1 MEQCNNDRPCV
12 ISSGNFFPQNSKSK
26 QQQQQQHSQH
36 QQQQQHQHQQ
46 HQQQHQQHQQHSQA
60 ISKHLTQK
68 DDPHLHSPHQDQ
80 SSLGEIE
87 VILVQQH
94 KQDAL
99 SVIIHPQESMQQ
111 INMCLGS
118 QNPGSVDSMMSSDF
132 QTLSP
137 MHDRDSP
144 VSLSTNTSY
153 ATLTPLQPLPPISTM
168 SDKFAYSIGGN
179 ICEAFPGIGSGAV
192 GVNIEINSCYN
203 LEKLGVIHSPV
214 HLGSVQELSPDV
226 QDVLQQEKHQH
237 HQHHQHVVL
246 KDSGKL
252 PDHLT
257 TTSSTTNTTT
267 NTNHHH
273 HNNNNN
279 NNSNNS
285 NNNNIGAASAS
296 SSCSSDKELDDG
308 KGECILV
315 SRASPLPS
323 SLDDRFLGGGS
334 GGGGGGG
341 GKSSEHGR
349 HPKDDSDQYTVGTVQ
364 YLDQHSDVVL
374 HSGTNGSGPGGGGS
388 GGGGGGSGL
397 GSVLAGGGKDH
408 HQHHHHQAV
417 FLNKSFSSKTNN
429 ISDLNLCKEI
439 VIDDVYDESELDHVK
454 LEEKKLEESCNQQL
468 ANGIGGGGSSS
479 SGGKSSSCV
488 SLGGDVGC
496 INGDIEEIN
505 TKELAHRI
513 SSELKRYSI
522 PQAIFA
528 QRVLCR
534 SQGTLSDLLR
544 NPKPWSKLK
553 SGRETF
559 RRMYKWIQEPEYQR
573 MSALRLAATQSAKPV
588 NSKKPEEPEPHVMM
602 GHTKKPRLVFTDL
615 QRRTLQAIFKE
626 TKRPSKEM
634 QVTIARQLG
643 LEPTTVGNFFMNARR
658 RSMDKWKDESSK
670 GRGGSDNVILE
681 HLKDDSS
688 DENLGYDS
696 AFVSGDGPLEHN
708 YQQHVLN

>member
-12 ISSGNFFPQNSKSK
+12 ISSGNFFPQGVPTNGAPHQHNNHHNNNNNNNNNNHNSHGNQHK
-26 QQQQQQHSQH
+26 QR
-36 QQQQQHQHQQ
+36 QHQHHQ
-46 HQQQHQQHQQHSQA
+46 HPHHSPPP

-68 DDPHLHSPHQDQ
+68 HDPNLHSPANDQ

-99 SVIIHPQESMQQ
+99 SVIIHPQEGMQQ
-111 INMCLGS
+111 INMCLSGS
-118 QNPGSVDSMMSSDF
+118 GNPGSVDSIMSSDF

-144 VSLSTNTSY
+144 VSISANTSY

-168 SDKFAYSIGGN
+168 SDKFAYSLGGN
-179 ICEAFPGIGSGAV
+179 ICEPFPGMNNSSV

-214 HLGSVQELSPDV
+214 HINSVQELSPTDM
-226 QDVLQQEKHQH
+226 H
-237 HQHHQHVVL
+237 HHGLDKSHVL
-246 KDSGKL
+246 KDAKL
-252 PDHLT
+252 DHL
-257 TTSSTTNTTT
+257 
-267 NTNHHH
+267 
-273 HNNNNN
+273 
-279 NNSNNS
+279 
-285 NNNNIGAASAS
+285 
-296 SSCSSDKELDDG
+296 SDKDVDVADG
-308 KGECILV
+308 KNECILV
-315 SRASPLPS
+315 RASPIPS
-323 SLDDRFLGGGS
+323 NLSSVDDRFLTS
-334 GGGGGGG
+334 TA
-341 GKSSEHGR
+341 KPDLGR
-349 HPKDDSDQYTVGTVQ
+349 QKDDTDQFTSTVQ
-364 YLDQHSDVVL
+364 YLDHPSDSDVIHGGGV
-374 HSGTNGSGPGGGGS
+374 GGPGGAGS
-388 GGGGGGSGL
+388 CI
-397 GSVLAGGGKDH
+397 KDH
-408 HQHHHHQAV
+408 HSTI
-417 FLNKSFSSKTNN
+417 FLNKSFSSKAN

-439 VIDDVYDESELDHVK
+439 VIDDVYEESDLDHVK
-454 LEEKKLEESCNQQL
+454 LEEKKLEDSLTGGHHSSLSN
-468 ANGIGGGGSSS
+468 GGGGKC
-479 SGGKSSSCV
+479 GGGGVGSM
-488 SLGGDVGC
+488 GDVGC
-496 INGDIEEIN
+496 MNGDVEEIN

-588 NSKKPEEPEPHVMM
+588 NAKKHEEPEPNIMM
-602 GHTKKPRLVFTDL
+602 GHSKKPRLVFTDL

-658 RSMDKWKDESSK
+658 RSMDKWKDDAMK
-670 GRGGSDNVILE
+670 AARNGGGGGGGGSSGLGSGLGMLGGGGSNSSSNDNLILE

-688 DENLGYDS
+688 DDALGGYDS
-696 AFVSGDGPLEHN
+696 SFASDGGPMEHN

>member
-12 ISSGNFFPQNSKSK
+12 ISSGNFFPNGAPN
-26 QQQQQQHSQH
+26 QQQQQHNHNNNNNNNNNNKQR
-36 QQQQQHQHQQ
+36 QHQHQ
-46 HQQQHQQHQQHSQA
+46 HPHHSPPP

-68 DDPHLHSPHQDQ
+68 HDPNLHSPTNDQ

-99 SVIIHPQESMQQ
+99 SVIIHPQEGMQQ
-111 INMCLGS
+111 INMCLSGS
-118 QNPGSVDSMMSSDF
+118 GNPGSVDSIMSSDF

-144 VSLSTNTSY
+144 VSISANTSY

-179 ICEAFPGIGSGAV
+179 ICEPFPGMNNSSV

-214 HLGSVQELSPDV
+214 HINSVQELSPTDI
-226 QDVLQQEKHQH
+226 H
-237 HQHHQHVVL
+237 HHGLDKNHVL
-246 KDSGKL
+246 KDAKL
-252 PDHLT
+252 DHL
-257 TTSSTTNTTT
+257 
-267 NTNHHH
+267 
-273 HNNNNN
+273 
-279 NNSNNS
+279 
-285 NNNNIGAASAS
+285 
-296 SSCSSDKELDDG
+296 SDKDVDVADG
-308 KGECILV
+308 KNECILV
-315 SRASPLPS
+315 RASPIPS
-323 SLDDRFLGGGS
+323 NLSSVDDRFLTS
-334 GGGGGGG
+334 VA
-341 GKSSEHGR
+341 KPDLGR
-349 HPKDDSDQYTVGTVQ
+349 QKDDTDQFTSTVQ
-364 YLDQHSDVVL
+364 YLDHPSDSDVL
-374 HSGTNGSGPGGGGS
+374 HGGGGVGGPGGAGS
-388 GGGGGGSGL
+388 G
-397 GSVLAGGGKDH
+397 VKDH
-408 HQHHHHQAV
+408 HHSTV
-417 FLNKSFSSKTNN
+417 FLNKSFSSKAN

-439 VIDDVYDESELDHVK
+439 VIDDVYEESDLDHVK
-454 LEEKKLEESCNQQL
+454 LDEKKLEESL
-468 ANGIGGGGSSS
+468 TGGHHSSLSNGKCGSGSS
-479 SGGKSSSCV
+479 
-488 SLGGDVGC
+488 LGDVGC
-496 INGDIEEIN
+496 MNGDVEEIN

-573 MSALRLAATQSAKPV
+573 MSALRLAAVNAK
-588 NSKKPEEPEPHVMM
+588 KHEEPEPSVMM
-602 GHTKKPRLVFTDL
+602 GHSKKPRLVFTDL

-658 RSMDKWKDESSK
+658 RSMDKWKDESMK
-670 GRGGSDNVILE
+670 AARNGGGGGGGGSSGLGLSMMGGGGSNSSSNDNLILE

-688 DENLGYDS
+688 DDALGGYDS
-696 AFVSGDGPLEHN
+696 SFASDGGPMEHN

>member
-12 ISSGNFFPQNSKSK
+12 ISSGNFFPQSSSASSPSNHNNNNNHNNGNGSNGNHRQK
-26 QQQQQQHSQH
+26 
-36 QQQQQHQHQQ
+36 QHQHPQ
-46 HQQQHQQHQQHSQA
+46 HHSSLQHSPPP
-60 ISKHLTQK
+60 ISRHLTQK
-68 DDPHLHSPHQDQ
+68 HDPNLHSPTDQ

-99 SVIIHPQESMQQ
+99 SVIIHPQEGMQQ
-111 INMCLGS
+111 INMCLSGS
-118 QNPGSVDSMMSSDF
+118 GNPGSVDSIMSSDF

-144 VSLSTNTSY
+144 VSISANTSY

-179 ICEAFPGIGSGAV
+179 ICEAFPGMNSSSV

-214 HLGSVQELSPDV
+214 HISSVQELSPTDV
-226 QDVLQQEKHQH
+226 H
-237 HQHHQHVVL
+237 HTLDKNHVL
-246 KDSGKL
+246 KDAKL
-252 PDHLT
+252 DHHL
-257 TTSSTTNTTT
+257 
-267 NTNHHH
+267 
-273 HNNNNN
+273 
-279 NNSNNS
+279 
-285 NNNNIGAASAS
+285 
-296 SSCSSDKELDDG
+296 SDKDVDVVDG
-308 KGECILV
+308 KNECILV
-315 SRASPLPS
+315 RASPIPS
-323 SLDDRFLGGGS
+323 NLSSVDDRFLTS
-334 GGGGGGG
+334 AA
-341 GKSSEHGR
+341 KSDLSR
-349 HPKDDSDQYTVGTVQ
+349 QKDDTDQFTSTVQ
-364 YLDQHSDVVL
+364 YLDQASDSDVI
-374 HSGTNGSGPGGGGS
+374 HGGGLNGHGGAVS
-388 GGGGGGSGL
+388 GI
-397 GSVLAGGGKDH
+397 KNH
-408 HQHHHHQAV
+408 HSTV
-417 FLNKSFSSKTNN
+417 FLNKSFSSKAN

-439 VIDDVYDESELDHVK
+439 VIDDVYEESELDD
-454 LEEKKLEESCNQQL
+454 KKLEDSL
-468 ANGIGGGGSSS
+468 TGVGHHSLSNGG
-479 SGGKSSSCV
+479 SGGKNGGCGGIGSM
-488 SLGGDVGC
+488 GDVGC
-496 INGDIEEIN
+496 LNGGGDVEEIN

-588 NSKKPEEPEPHVMM
+588 NAKKHEEPEPNVMM

-658 RSMDKWKDESSK
+658 RSMDKWKDDAMKAAAAAAAAARNNGGGGGGIGSNNDAL
-670 GRGGSDNVILE
+670 GLGGMMGVGGGSNSSSNDDNLILE

-688 DENLGYDS
+688 DEALGGYDS
-696 AFVSGDGPLEHN
+696 SFASDGGPMEHN

>member
-12 ISSGNFFPQNSKSK
+12 ISSGNFFPSNNNNNGTGSPQK
-26 QQQQQQHSQH
+26 QK
-36 QQQQQHQHQQ
+36 QHQHP
-46 HQQQHQQHQQHSQA
+46 HQSSLQHSPPP

-68 DDPHLHSPHQDQ
+68 HDPNLHSPTDQ

-99 SVIIHPQESMQQ
+99 SVIIHPQEGMQQ
-111 INMCLGS
+111 INMCLSGS
-118 QNPGSVDSMMSSDF
+118 GNPGSVDSIMSTDF

-144 VSLSTNTSY
+144 VSISANTSY

-179 ICEAFPGIGSGAV
+179 ICEAFPGMNNSSV

-214 HLGSVQELSPDV
+214 HINSVQELSPNDV
-226 QDVLQQEKHQH
+226 HHELEKS
-237 HQHHQHVVL
+237 HVVL
-246 KDSGKL
+246 KDAKL
-252 PDHLT
+252 DHHL
-257 TTSSTTNTTT
+257 
-267 NTNHHH
+267 
-273 HNNNNN
+273 
-279 NNSNNS
+279 
-285 NNNNIGAASAS
+285 
-296 SSCSSDKELDDG
+296 SDKDVDVVDG
-308 KGECILV
+308 KNECMLV
-315 SRASPLPS
+315 RASPIPS
-323 SLDDRFLGGGS
+323 NLSSVDDRFLTS
-334 GGGGGGG
+334 AS
-341 GKSSEHGR
+341 KSDMDR
-349 HPKDDSDQYTVGTVQ
+349 QKDDTDHFTSTVQ
-364 YLDQHSDVVL
+364 YLDHPGGPDVL
-374 HSGTNGSGPGGGGS
+374 HGGGVGMS
-388 GGGGGGSGL
+388 GG
-397 GSVLAGGGKDH
+397 AGHHGVKDH
-408 HQHHHHQAV
+408 HSTV
-417 FLNKSFSSKTNN
+417 FLNKSFSSKAN

-439 VIDDVYDESELDHVK
+439 VIDDVYEESELDHVK
-454 LEEKKLEESCNQQL
+454 LEEKKLEDSLNVGGHHSSL
-468 ANGIGGGGSSS
+468 TNGGGG
-479 SGGKSSSCV
+479 GGKGSSRG
-488 SLGGDVGC
+488 LGVMGEVGCLNGDV
-496 INGDIEEIN
+496 EEIN

-573 MSALRLAATQSAKPV
+573 MSALRLAATQSAKPAAV
-588 NSKKPEEPEPHVMM
+588 QVKKHEEPEHSVM
-602 GHTKKPRLVFTDL
+602 GHSKKPRLVFTDL

-658 RSMDKWKDESSK
+658 RSMDKWKEESAKASRN
-670 GRGGSDNVILE
+670 GGGGGGGGMGGSGVGGMGSSGSLSGFGMMGGGGSNSSSNDNLILE

-688 DENLGYDS
+688 DDALGGYDES
-696 AFVSGDGPLEHN
+696 FASDGGPMEHN

>member
-1 MEQCNNDRPCV
+1 MEQCNNNDRPCV
-12 ISSGNFFPQNSKSK
+12 ISSGSFFPHAASPSPNHNGSNHNGNHSGSNNGCSNGGGGHNNK
-26 QQQQQQHSQH
+26 QK
-36 QQQQQHQHQQ
+36 QHQHQ
-46 HQQQHQQHQQHSQA
+46 HPHHSSLQHSPPP
-60 ISKHLTQK
+60 ISRHLTQK
-68 DDPHLHSPHQDQ
+68 NDPNLHSPTDQ

-99 SVIIHPQESMQQ
+99 SVIIHPQEGMQQ
-111 INMCLGS
+111 INMCLSGS
-118 QNPGSVDSMMSSDF
+118 GNPGSVDSIMSSDF

-144 VSLSTNTSY
+144 VSISANTSY

-179 ICEAFPGIGSGAV
+179 ICEAFPGMNNSSV

-214 HLGSVQELSPDV
+214 HINTVQELSPTDV
-226 QDVLQQEKHQH
+226 H
-237 HQHHQHVVL
+237 HALDKNHVL
-246 KDSGKL
+246 KDPKL
-252 PDHLT
+252 DHHLT
-257 TTSSTTNTTT
+257 
-267 NTNHHH
+267 
-273 HNNNNN
+273 
-279 NNSNNS
+279 
-285 NNNNIGAASAS
+285 GK
-296 SSCSSDKELDDG
+296 DVDVVDG
-308 KGECILV
+308 KNECILV
-315 SRASPLPS
+315 RASPIPS
-323 SLDDRFLGGGS
+323 NLSSVDDRFLTS
-334 GGGGGGG
+334 AA
-341 GKSSEHGR
+341 KPDLGR
-349 HPKDDSDQYTVGTVQ
+349 QKDDTDQFTSTVQ
-364 YLDQHSDVVL
+364 YLDQPSDSDVIHGGVV
-374 HSGTNGSGPGGGGS
+374 GGAGGPGGAGS
-388 GGGGGGSGL
+388 G
-397 GSVLAGGGKDH
+397 VKDH
-408 HQHHHHQAV
+408 HSAV
-417 FLNKSFSSKTNN
+417 FLNKSFSSKAN

-439 VIDDVYDESELDHVK
+439 VIDDVYEESELDD
-454 LEEKKLEESCNQQL
+454 KKLEDSL
-468 ANGIGGGGSSS
+468 TGGGHHSLSNGG
-479 SGGKSSSCV
+479 SGGKNGGCGSM
-488 SLGGDVGC
+488 GDVGC
-496 INGDIEEIN
+496 MNGGDVEEIN

-588 NSKKPEEPEPHVMM
+588 NAKKHEEPEPNVMM

-658 RSMDKWKDESSK
+658 RSMDKWKDDAMKGNSS
-670 GRGGSDNVILE
+670 SNDNLILE

-688 DENLGYDS
+688 DEALGYDGS
-696 AFVSGDGPLEHN
+696 FASDGGPMEHN

>member
-12 ISSGNFFPQNSKSK
+12 ISSGNFFPQSASSPNHNNNHNGSSHK
-26 QQQQQQHSQH
+26 QK
-36 QQQQQHQHQQ
+36 QHQHPQ
-46 HQQQHQQHQQHSQA
+46 HHSSLQHSPPP
-60 ISKHLTQK
+60 ISRHLTQK
-68 DDPHLHSPHQDQ
+68 HDPNLHSPTDQ

-111 INMCLGS
+111 INMCLSGS
-118 QNPGSVDSMMSSDF
+118 GNPGSVDSIMSSDF

-144 VSLSTNTSY
+144 VSISANTSY

-179 ICEAFPGIGSGAV
+179 ICEAFPGMNSSSV

-214 HLGSVQELSPDV
+214 HINSVQELSPTDV
-226 QDVLQQEKHQH
+226 H
-237 HQHHQHVVL
+237 HTLDKNHVL
-246 KDSGKL
+246 KDTKL
-252 PDHLT
+252 DHHL
-257 TTSSTTNTTT
+257 
-267 NTNHHH
+267 
-273 HNNNNN
+273 
-279 NNSNNS
+279 
-285 NNNNIGAASAS
+285 
-296 SSCSSDKELDDG
+296 SDKDVDVVDG
-308 KGECILV
+308 KNECILV
-315 SRASPLPS
+315 RASPIPS
-323 SLDDRFLGGGS
+323 NLSSVDDRFLTS
-334 GGGGGGG
+334 AA
-341 GKSSEHGR
+341 KPDLSR
-349 HPKDDSDQYTVGTVQ
+349 QKDDTDQFTSTVQ
-364 YLDQHSDVVL
+364 YLDQPSDSDVIHGGGL
-374 HSGTNGSGPGGGGS
+374 NGPGGAGS
-388 GGGGGGSGL
+388 GI
-397 GSVLAGGGKDH
+397 KDH
-408 HQHHHHQAV
+408 HSTV
-417 FLNKSFSSKTNN
+417 FLNKSFSSKAN

-439 VIDDVYDESELDHVK
+439 VIDDVYEESELDD
-454 LEEKKLEESCNQQL
+454 KKLEDSLTGGHHSLSN
-468 ANGIGGGGSSS
+468 GGGGKN
-479 SGGKSSSCV
+479 GGC
-488 SLGGDVGC
+488 GGVGSMSDVGC
-496 INGDIEEIN
+496 LNGGDAEEIN

-588 NSKKPEEPEPHVMM
+588 NAKKHEEPEPNVMM

-658 RSMDKWKDESSK
+658 RSMDKWKDDAMKAAAAAAAAAARNGS
-670 GRGGSDNVILE
+670 GGGSSETLGLGMLGGGGSNSSSNDDNLILE

-688 DENLGYDS
+688 DEALGYDS
-696 AFVSGDGPLEHN
+696 SFASDGGPMEHN

>member
-26 QQQQQQHSQH
+26 QQQQ
-36 QQQQQHQHQQ
+36 HQQ
-46 HQQQHQQHQQHSQA
+46 HTQA

-68 DDPHLHSPHQDQ
+68 DDSHLHSPHQDQ

-99 SVIIHPQESMQQ
+99 SVIIHPQESLQQ

-144 VSLSTNTSY
+144 VSLNTNTSY

-179 ICEAFPGIGSGAV
+179 ICEAFPGINSGSV

-214 HLGSVQELSPDV
+214 HINSVQELSPSNDV
-226 QDVLQQEKHQH
+226 HQELHDKSH
-237 HQHHQHVVL
+237 HVL
-246 KDSGKL
+246 KDAKL

-257 TTSSTTNTTT
+257 
-267 NTNHHH
+267 
-273 HNNNNN
+273 
-279 NNSNNS
+279 
-285 NNNNIGAASAS
+285 
-296 SSCSSDKELDDG
+296 DKDDDDR
-308 KGECILV
+308 KSECILV
-315 SRASPLPS
+315 RASPLPAN
-323 SLDDRFLGGGS
+323 LGAVDDRFL
-334 GGGGGGG
+334 
-341 GKSSEHGR
+341 SSAASVASLVR
-349 HPKDDSDQYTVGTVQ
+349 HAKDDTEQYPSPVQ
-364 YLDQHSDVVL
+364 YLEQQPNGTDVVL
-374 HSGTNGSGPGGGGS
+374 HGGSSVGVGAGSGSNGTGPGGGG
-388 GGGGGGSGL
+388 GDGGGSGV
-397 GSVLAGGGKDH
+397 GAGHKDH
-408 HQHHHHQAV
+408 HHV
-417 FLNKSFSSKTNN
+417 FLSKSFSSKTN

-439 VIDDVYDESELDHVK
+439 VIDDVYDESDLEHVK
-454 LEEKKLEESCNQQL
+454 MEEKKVEESCNQQL
-468 ANGIGGGGSSS
+468 TNGVGSGAGGSIGKGSA
-479 SGGKSSSCV
+479 GGCV
-488 SLGGDVGC
+488 ALGDVGC

-588 NSKKPEEPEPHVMM
+588 NSKKPEEPETHVMM

-658 RSMDKWKDESSK
+658 RSMDKWKDESSMK
-670 GRGGSDNVILE
+670 GRSSSDNVILE

-696 AFVSGDGPLEHN
+696 AFGSGEGPLEHN

>member
-12 ISSGNFFPQNSKSK
+12 ISSGNFFPQNSKSSAK
-26 QQQQQQHSQH
+26 QQQQQHT
-36 QQQQQHQHQQ
+36 
-46 HQQQHQQHQQHSQA
+46 QA

-68 DDPHLHSPHQDQ
+68 DDPHLHSPHHQDQ

-144 VSLSTNTSY
+144 VSLNTNTSY

-179 ICEAFPGIGSGAV
+179 ICEAFPGINSGAV

-214 HLGSVQELSPDV
+214 HLSAVQELSPDGGDV
-226 QDVLQQEKHQH
+226 VHSHHHQQQHQQQQQQQQQQHQQHQQQQQHQQHHHHHHHHPDVLQEKGHG
-237 HQHHQHVVL
+237 L
-246 KDSGKL
+246 KEHGLKEHL
-252 PDHLT
+252 AGGPDKDPTLQDAD
-257 TTSSTTNTTT
+257 
-267 NTNHHH
+267 
-273 HNNNNN
+273 
-279 NNSNNS
+279 
-285 NNNNIGAASAS
+285 IKGGGGGGGGGGAGTG
-296 SSCSSDKELDDG
+296 DP
-308 KGECILV
+308 CILV
-315 SRASPLPS
+315 RGSPG
-323 SLDDRFLGGGS
+323 LDDRFLGSGKELVVRHHPKDDGEQFSGTVQYLEHPNGSDVVLHGTGNGTGPGGGDSS

-341 GKSSEHGR
+341 G
-349 HPKDDSDQYTVGTVQ
+349 
-364 YLDQHSDVVL
+364 
-374 HSGTNGSGPGGGGS
+374 GSS
-388 GGGGGGSGL
+388 GGIL
-397 GSVLAGGGKDH
+397 TGKEH
-408 HQHHHHQAV
+408 HQSV
-417 FLNKSFSSKTNN
+417 FLNKSFSSKTN

-439 VIDDVYDESELDHVK
+439 VIDDVYEESELDHVK
-454 LEEKKLEESCNQQL
+454 LEEKKLEESCNQPL
-468 ANGIGGGGSSS
+468 TNGGGAAA
-479 SGGKSSSCV
+479 GKSGSCV
-488 SLGGDVGC
+488 SLGDVGC
-496 INGDIEEIN
+496 LNGDLEEIN

-573 MSALRLAATQSAKPV
+573 MSALRLAV
-588 NSKKPEEPEPHVMM
+588 NSKKPEEPENHVMM

-658 RSMDKWKDESSK
+658 RSMDKWKDESMK
-670 GRGGSDNVILE
+670 GRSSSSDNVILE

>member
-12 ISSGNFFPQNSKSK
+12 ISSGNFFPSSQNNNNNK
-26 QQQQQQHSQH
+26 QK
-36 QQQQQHQHQQ
+36 QHQHPQ
-46 HQQQHQQHQQHSQA
+46 HISSVQHSPPP

-68 DDPHLHSPHQDQ
+68 HDPNLHSPSAVGVDQ

-99 SVIIHPQESMQQ
+99 SVIIHPQEGMQQ
-111 INMCLGS
+111 ITSMCLSGS
-118 QNPGSVDSMMSSDF
+118 GNPGSVDSIMSAADF

-144 VSLSTNTSY
+144 VSISGGNTSY

-179 ICEAFPGIGSGAV
+179 ICEAFPGMTNSSV

-214 HLGSVQELSPDV
+214 HINSVQELSPSD
-226 QDVLQQEKHQH
+226 
-237 HQHHQHVVL
+237 
-246 KDSGKL
+246 
-252 PDHLT
+252 
-257 TTSSTTNTTT
+257 
-267 NTNHHH
+267 HHH
-273 HNNNNN
+273 GHHGHHGD
-279 NNSNNS
+279 SP
-285 NNNNIGAASAS
+285 GPV
-296 SSCSSDKELDDG
+296 DKDVDVVDG
-308 KGECILV
+308 SVGIVGKNDCILV
-315 SRASPLPS
+315 RASPIPS
-323 SLDDRFLGGGS
+323 NLSSVDDRFLTSVASSPPKSGS
-334 GGGGGGG
+334 D
-341 GKSSEHGR
+341 HHHR
-349 HPKDDSDQYTVGTVQ
+349 HQHQQHQQKHHNQQQHQQQQQIDVVVDPVDQFTSTVQ
-364 YLDQHSDVVL
+364 YLDQPSGSDVI
-374 HSGTNGSGPGGGGS
+374 H
-388 GGGGGGSGL
+388 
-397 GSVLAGGGKDH
+397 GSVVDSVVKDH
-408 HQHHHHQAV
+408 HGTAV
-417 FLNKSFSSKTNN
+417 FLNKSFSSKAN

-439 VIDDVYDESELDHVK
+439 VIDDVYEESELDHVK
-454 LEEKKLEESCNQQL
+454 LEEKKLEDSLGVTLGVGGHHKSSSSSSALSEVGCM
-468 ANGIGGGGSSS
+468 NGLGGGSSS
-479 SGGKSSSCV
+479 
-488 SLGGDVGC
+488 GGDG
-496 INGDIEEIN
+496 EEIN

-573 MSALRLAATQSAKPV
+573 MSALRLAATQSAKPAV
-588 NSKKPEEPEPHVMM
+588 NAKKHEEPEPNVMTM
-602 GHTKKPRLVFTDL
+602 GHSKKPRLVFTDL

-658 RSMDKWKDESSK
+658 RSMDKWKDDAMK
-670 GRGGSDNVILE
+670 RNGGAGGGGGGGGGSGLSGLGMMSGVGGASNSSNSNDNLILE
-681 HLKDDSS
+681 HLKDDSEDEGLYDGSFAS
-688 DENLGYDS
+688 DG
-696 AFVSGDGPLEHN
+696 GPMEHN

>member
-12 ISSGNFFPQNSKSK
+12 ISSGNFFPNGAPN
-26 QQQQQQHSQH
+26 QQHNHNNNNNNNNNNKQR
-36 QQQQQHQHQQ
+36 QHQHQ
-46 HQQQHQQHQQHSQA
+46 HPHHSPPP

-68 DDPHLHSPHQDQ
+68 HDPNLHSPTNDQ

-99 SVIIHPQESMQQ
+99 SVIIHPQEGMQQ
-111 INMCLGS
+111 INMCLSGS
-118 QNPGSVDSMMSSDF
+118 GNPGSLDSIMSSDF

-144 VSLSTNTSY
+144 VSISANTSY

-179 ICEAFPGIGSGAV
+179 ICEPFPGMNNSSV

-214 HLGSVQELSPDV
+214 HINSVQELSPTDIP
-226 QDVLQQEKHQH
+226 H
-237 HQHHQHVVL
+237 HGLDKNHVL
-246 KDSGKL
+246 KDAKL
-252 PDHLT
+252 DHL
-257 TTSSTTNTTT
+257 
-267 NTNHHH
+267 
-273 HNNNNN
+273 
-279 NNSNNS
+279 
-285 NNNNIGAASAS
+285 
-296 SSCSSDKELDDG
+296 SDKDVDVADC
-308 KGECILV
+308 KNECILV
-315 SRASPLPS
+315 RASPIPS
-323 SLDDRFLGGGS
+323 NLSSVDDRFLTS
-334 GGGGGGG
+334 AA
-341 GKSSEHGR
+341 KPDLGR
-349 HPKDDSDQYTVGTVQ
+349 QKDDTDQFTSTVQ
-364 YLDQHSDVVL
+364 YLDHPSDSDVIHGGGV
-374 HSGTNGSGPGGGGS
+374 GGPGGAGS
-388 GGGGGGSGL
+388 
-397 GSVLAGGGKDH
+397 SVKDH
-408 HQHHHHQAV
+408 HHSTV
-417 FLNKSFSSKTNN
+417 FLNKSFSSKAN

-439 VIDDVYDESELDHVK
+439 VIDDVYEESDLDHVK
-454 LEEKKLEESCNQQL
+454 LEEKKLEDSLTGGHHSSLTN
-468 ANGIGGGGSSS
+468 GGGKCGSM
-479 SGGKSSSCV
+479 
-488 SLGGDVGC
+488 GDVGC
-496 INGDIEEIN
+496 MNGDVEEIN

-573 MSALRLAATQSAKPV
+573 MSALRLAATQSAKPAV
-588 NSKKPEEPEPHVMM
+588 NAKKHEEPEPQSVMM
-602 GHTKKPRLVFTDL
+602 GHSKKPRLVFTDL
-615 QRRTLQAIFKE
+615 QRRTLQAIFKKE

-658 RSMDKWKDESSK
+658 RSMDKWKDESMK
-670 GRGGSDNVILE
+670 AARNGGGGGSSGLSGLGMMGGGGSNSSSNDNLILE

-688 DENLGYDS
+688 DDALGGYDS
-696 AFVSGDGPLEHN
+696 SFASDGGPMEHN

>member
-1 MEQCNNDRPCV
+1 MTSGGKTSVLERFEQYTMEQCNNDRPCV

-26 QQQQQQHSQH
+26 QQQQQQHT
-36 QQQQQHQHQQ
+36 
-46 HQQQHQQHQQHSQA
+46 QA

-68 DDPHLHSPHQDQ
+68 DDPHLHSPHHQDQ

-144 VSLSTNTSY
+144 VSLNTNTSY

-179 ICEAFPGIGSGAV
+179 ICEAFPGINSGAV

-214 HLGSVQELSPDV
+214 HLSAVQELSPDGG
-226 QDVLQQEKHQH
+226 DVVHHHHQQQQQQQQQH
-237 HQHHQHVVL
+237 HQHH
-246 KDSGKL
+246 
-252 PDHLT
+252 P
-257 TTSSTTNTTT
+257 
-267 NTNHHH
+267 HHH
-273 HNNNNN
+273 HHHHHQDVLQEK
-279 NNSNNS
+279 
-285 NNNNIGAASAS
+285 GHGVKDELKDHLAAAAAAAAAEKDAVAES
-296 SSCSSDKELDDG
+296 DG
-308 KGECILV
+308 K
-315 SRASPLPS
+315 S
-323 SLDDRFLGGGS
+323 STGGGGGGGS

-341 GKSSEHGR
+341 GVGSDPCILVRASPLPSGLGSVDDRFLGKGTAELVVR
-349 HPKDDSDQYTVGTVQ
+349 HPKDDGEQFGGTVQ
-364 YLDQHSDVVL
+364 YLDHPNGSDVVL
-374 HSGTNGSGPGGGGS
+374 HGSNGSGPGGGDSSS
-388 GGGGGGSGL
+388 GGGGGG
-397 GSVLAGGGKDH
+397 GGGMGGILTGKEH
-408 HQHHHHQAV
+408 HQSV
-417 FLNKSFSSKTNN
+417 FLNKSFSSKTN

-439 VIDDVYDESELDHVK
+439 VIDDVYEESELDHVK

-468 ANGIGGGGSSS
+468 TNGGGL
-479 SGGKSSSCV
+479 GGKSASCV
-488 SLGGDVGC
+488 SLGDVGC

-573 MSALRLAATQSAKPV
+573 MSALRLAV
-588 NSKKPEEPEPHVMM
+588 NSKKPEEPENHVMM

-658 RSMDKWKDESSK
+658 RSMDKWKDESMK
-670 GRGGSDNVILE
+670 GRGSSSDNVILE

>member
-12 ISSGNFFPQNSKSK
+12 ISSGNFFPNGAPN
-26 QQQQQQHSQH
+26 QQHNHNNNNNNNNNNKQR
-36 QQQQQHQHQQ
+36 QHQHQ
-46 HQQQHQQHQQHSQA
+46 HPHHSPPP

-68 DDPHLHSPHQDQ
+68 HDPNLHSPTNDQ

-99 SVIIHPQESMQQ
+99 SVIIHPQEGMQQ
-111 INMCLGS
+111 INMCLSGS
-118 QNPGSVDSMMSSDF
+118 GNPGSVDSIMSSDF

-144 VSLSTNTSY
+144 VSISANTSY

-179 ICEAFPGIGSGAV
+179 ICEPFPGMNNSSV

-214 HLGSVQELSPDV
+214 HINSVQELSPTDI
-226 QDVLQQEKHQH
+226 H
-237 HQHHQHVVL
+237 HHGLDKNHVL
-246 KDSGKL
+246 KDAKL
-252 PDHLT
+252 DHL
-257 TTSSTTNTTT
+257 
-267 NTNHHH
+267 
-273 HNNNNN
+273 
-279 NNSNNS
+279 
-285 NNNNIGAASAS
+285 
-296 SSCSSDKELDDG
+296 SDKDVDVADG
-308 KGECILV
+308 KNECILV
-315 SRASPLPS
+315 RASPIPS
-323 SLDDRFLGGGS
+323 NLSSVDDRFLTS
-334 GGGGGGG
+334 AA
-341 GKSSEHGR
+341 KPDLGR
-349 HPKDDSDQYTVGTVQ
+349 QKDDTDQFTSTVQ
-364 YLDQHSDVVL
+364 YLDHPSDSDVIHGGGV
-374 HSGTNGSGPGGGGS
+374 GGPGGAGS
-388 GGGGGGSGL
+388 
-397 GSVLAGGGKDH
+397 SVKDH
-408 HQHHHHQAV
+408 HHSTV
-417 FLNKSFSSKTNN
+417 FLNKSFSSKAN

-439 VIDDVYDESELDHVK
+439 VIDDVYEESDLDHVK
-454 LEEKKLEESCNQQL
+454 LEEKKLEDSLTGGHHSSLTN
-468 ANGIGGGGSSS
+468 GGGKCGSM
-479 SGGKSSSCV
+479 
-488 SLGGDVGC
+488 GDVGC
-496 INGDIEEIN
+496 MNGDVEEIN

-573 MSALRLAATQSAKPV
+573 MSALRLAVNAK
-588 NSKKPEEPEPHVMM
+588 KHEEPEPQSVMM
-602 GHTKKPRLVFTDL
+602 GHSKKPRLVFTDL

-658 RSMDKWKDESSK
+658 RSMDKWKDESMK
-670 GRGGSDNVILE
+670 AARNGGGGGGGSSGLSGLGMMGGGGSNSSSNDNLILE

-688 DENLGYDS
+688 DDALGGYDS
-696 AFVSGDGPLEHN
+696 SFASDGGPMEHN
-708 YQQHVLN
+708 YQQHSQSSKGKPV

>member
-12 ISSGNFFPQNSKSK
+12 ISSGNFFPQCTSSTNNNNNNNHNGNSTSGSNK
-26 QQQQQQHSQH
+26 QK
-36 QQQQQHQHQQ
+36 QHQHP
-46 HQQQHQQHQQHSQA
+46 HHSSLQHSPPP
-60 ISKHLTQK
+60 ISRHLTHK
-68 DDPHLHSPHQDQ
+68 HDPNLHSPTDQ

-99 SVIIHPQESMQQ
+99 SVIIHPQEGMQQ
-111 INMCLGS
+111 INMCLSGS
-118 QNPGSVDSMMSSDF
+118 GNPGSVDSMMSSDF

-144 VSLSTNTSY
+144 VSISANTSY

-179 ICEAFPGIGSGAV
+179 ICEAFPGMNNSSV

-214 HLGSVQELSPDV
+214 HMNSVQELSPTDV
-226 QDVLQQEKHQH
+226 HHELEKSH
-237 HQHHQHVVL
+237 VL
-246 KDSGKL
+246 KDAKL
-252 PDHLT
+252 SHHL
-257 TTSSTTNTTT
+257 
-267 NTNHHH
+267 
-273 HNNNNN
+273 
-279 NNSNNS
+279 
-285 NNNNIGAASAS
+285 
-296 SSCSSDKELDDG
+296 SDKDVDGVDG
-308 KGECILV
+308 KNECILV
-315 SRASPLPS
+315 RASPIPS
-323 SLDDRFLGGGS
+323 NLSSVDDRFLTS
-334 GGGGGGG
+334 AAAAA
-341 GKSSEHGR
+341 KVDLGR
-349 HPKDDSDQYTVGTVQ
+349 HKDDTDHFTSTVQ
-364 YLDQHSDVVL
+364 YLDQPSGSDVI
-374 HSGTNGSGPGGGGS
+374 HGGGS
-388 GGGGGGSGL
+388 DMTGGAGS
-397 GSVLAGGGKDH
+397 GGKDH
-408 HQHHHHQAV
+408 HHHHHHHSSV
-417 FLNKSFSSKTNN
+417 FFNKSFSSKAN

-439 VIDDVYDESELDHVK
+439 VIDDVYDDSELDHVNMDD
-454 LEEKKLEESCNQQL
+454 KKLEDSLTGGGHQHLSNGVGGKGGSC
-468 ANGIGGGGSSS
+468 GSGGGSSM
-479 SGGKSSSCV
+479 
-488 SLGGDVGC
+488 GDVGC
-496 INGDIEEIN
+496 MNGDAEEIN

-573 MSALRLAATQSAKPV
+573 MSALRLAATQSAKPAV
-588 NSKKPEEPEPHVMM
+588 NAKKHEEPDTNVMM

-658 RSMDKWKDESSK
+658 RSMDKWKDESMK
-670 GRGGSDNVILE
+670 AAAAAAAAAARNGGGGGSGLGSDLGMLGGGGSNSSSNDNLILE

-688 DENLGYDS
+688 DEALGGYDS
-696 AFVSGDGPLEHN
+696 SFASDGGPMEHN